1 MTYLTSLVT
10 WLLAQQ
16 QLFGWLLAISL
27 ILAMTTLV
35 MCPWWALRLPVD
47 YFCHADLGKPAFVW
61 KGPLSLLLLLLRN
74 LAGVLLIGVGL
85 LLLVLPGQGLLTML
99 LGLMLMDVPGKHRLA
114 QWMCA
119 RGPVLRSL
127 NWIRAK
133 GKRPP
138 LLPPSSCAI
147 KRKM

>member
-1 MTYLTSLVT
+1 MTYLESLVA

-16 QLFGWLLAISL
+16 QLLGWLLAISL
-27 ILAMTTLV
+27 IVAVTTLI
-35 MCPWWALRLPVD
+35 MCPWWAMRLPVN
-47 YFCHADLGKPAFVW
+47 YFCVADVTERTISW
-61 KGPLSLLLLLLRN
+61 KGPLSFLMLILRN
-74 LAGVLLIGVGL
+74 FLGLFLICIGL
-85 LLLVLPGQGLLTML
+85 MLLVLPGQGLLTML

-138 LLPPSSCAI
+138 LLPPNHCPI
-147 KRKM
+147 KHKV